1 MTPAAPRRRLWPLAA
16 CGLCLGAALVG
27 FNLLYLSAP
36 AGLGPIYNL
45 AEPPLRAAYAQ
56 RVPLPTVEISAK
68 TLARASLA
76 LQAGMWCAFFA
87 AILLLRKLRDTPAER
102 SALKLVVAV
111 SAVVSLALIFTPPI
125 LSSDVYHY
133 ALFGRMIVA
142 HGLNPYVTPID
153 AIRGDPLWP
162 FSHWTE
168 YSTHYGP
175 VFTGISTLAAAAGA
189 GHPIAT
195 AIAFKVLA
203 TAFGV
208 LATWSVVALARQQG
222 RSALVPAALLCWN
235 PLVVLETAGS
245 AHNDIVMMGLALAGL
260 AVAGRGRPNLGFAL
274 LVGSVHVKWVTG
286 GLLGLVAIARLREI
300 EGGRARAR
308 ELAKLAAIVVG
319 ITVAVYVPFWTG
331 LASITAPTRLLGGG
345 HAVPGP
351 RAAYLI
357 AFLVVVAISAV
368 VVVRSG
374 RRHYLEMAAVVCLAF
389 VAFVFPFTLPW
400 YLLPSIVLLAA
411 GQAIRA
417 PTRPNLAL
425 SIITTALALL
435 LMLGW
440 AYIVPIEPHYPTL
453 PTLPTLPPSST
464 GSR

>member
-1 MTPAAPRRRLWPLAA
+1 LTPAAPRRRLWPLAA

-87 AILLLRKLRDTPAER
+87 ALLLLRKLRDTPAER

-245 AHNDIVMMGLALAGL
+245 AHNDIVMMGL
-260 AVAGRGRPNLGFAL
+260 
-274 LVGSVHVKWVTG
+274 VKWVTG

-319 ITVAVYVPFWTG
+319 ITLAVYLPFWTG

-411 GQAIRA
+411 GQATSA

-453 PTLPTLPPSST
+453 PTLPTLPT